1 VKRAIIAAM
10 LAAALVAPST
20 AAAQQPP
27 AAAKPNIVLIITD
40 DVGYGDLGSYGA
52 PDVKTPNIDRLAREG
67 TRFTDFY
74 AAPTCSPTR
83 TALISGR
90 YYQRAGIER
99 PLGHS
104 ASNDRERGL
113 PATGRTLPR
122 LIKNAGYA
130 TGLVGKWHLGYKP
143 EFSPNAHGFDY
154 FWGFLSGLVD
164 YYQHTDQ
171 QGKADLYENDKP
183 VQVEGYMTD
192 LITERSVKF
201 IDDHKD
207 GPFFLEVTYNAAHW
221 PFQVPDKPSVAP
233 GNARFVQPQDADTS
247 TRADYVAV
255 LERADQGVGKILAAL
270 DRHNLTRNTLVI
282 YTQDNG
288 GEWLSRNAPFFHRK
302 DTVWEGGVRVPM
314 VARWPARIPA
324 RRTSSQVGITMDL
337 TATLL
342 AVAGAAVP
350 GDAGLDGVDLT
361 AVMEGKAQPF
371 ERTLYFRNTV
381 GPQRT
386 QRAVRRGDWK
396 VLADGPNVMVFN
408 LREDPGE
415 RNDLASKRQ
424 DLARELRPLI
434 TAWEK
439 DVDAR

>member
-1 VKRAIIAAM
+1 M
-10 LAAALVAPST
+10 
-20 AAAQQPP
+20 P
-27 AAAKPNIVLIITD
+27 A
-40 DVGYGDLGSYGA
+40 S
-52 PDVKTPNIDRLAREG
+52 
-67 TRFTDFY
+67 
-74 AAPTCSPTR
+74 
-83 TALISGR
+83 SGR
-90 YYQRAGIER
+90 WATPRQPTPGAGC
-99 PLGHS
+99 PPPG
-104 ASNDRERGL
+104 G
-113 PATGRTLPR
+113 TLPQ

-164 YYQHTDQ
+164 YYQHTDG
-171 QGKADLYENDKP
+171 QGKPDLFENDKP
-183 VQVEGYMTD
+183 VQAEGYMTD

-201 IDDHKD
+201 IDEHKD

-233 GNARFVQPQDADTS
+233 GNARFVQPHDPETS

-270 DRHNLTRNTLVI
+270 DRHNLSRNTLVI

-302 DTVWEGGVRVPM
+302 DTVWEGGVRVPLI
-314 VARWPARIPA
+314 ARWPARIPA
-324 RRTSSQVGITMDL
+324 RRTSGQVGMMMDL

-342 AVAGAAVP
+342 SATGAQVP
-350 GDAGLDGVDLT
+350 ADAKLDGVDLLT
-361 AVMEGKAQPF
+361 VLEGKAQPF
-371 ERTLYFRNTV
+371 ERTLFFRNTV

-408 LREDPGE
+408 LRDDPGE
-415 RNDLASKRQ
+415 RNDLARTRQ
-424 DLARELRPLI
+424 DIARTLRPLI
-434 TAWEK
+434 AEWEK
-439 DVDAR
+439 DVDAP

>member
-1 VKRAIIAAM
+1 VAKHLVWWVAALL
-10 LAAALVAPST
+10 LAASSVA
-20 AAAQQPP
+20 AHAQQP
-27 AAAKPNIVLIITD
+27 AAAKPNVVLIITD

-67 TRFTDFY
+67 TRLTDFY
-74 AAPTCSPTR
+74 AAPSCSPTR

-90 YYQRAGIER
+90 YYQRAGIQR
-99 PLGHS
+99 PLGGPKS
-104 ASNDRERGL
+104 ADGERGL
-113 PATGRTLPR
+113 PATGRSLPQ

-143 EFSPNAHGFDY
+143 EFRPKAHGFDY

-171 QGKADLYENDKP
+171 GGNHDLYENDAP
-183 VQVEGYMTD
+183 VHVEGYMTD
-192 LITERSVKF
+192 LITDRSVKF
-201 IDDHKD
+201 IDDNK
-207 GPFFLEVTYNAAHW
+207 GQPFFLEVAYNAAHW

-233 GNARFVQPQDADTS
+233 NNARFVQPQDADTS
-247 TRADYVAV
+247 TRQDYVAI

-270 DRHNLTRNTLVI
+270 DRLGLSRNTLVI

-302 DTVWEGGVRVPM
+302 DSVWEGGVRVPM
-314 VARWPARIPA
+314 IARWPARIPA
-324 RRTSSQVGITMDL
+324 RRTSAQAGITMDL

-342 AVAGAAVP
+342 AATGAVVP
-350 GDAGLDGVDLT
+350 ADAKLDGVDLLP
-361 AVMEGKAQPF
+361 VLEGKAQPF
-371 ERTLYFRNTV
+371 ERTLFFRNTL
-381 GPQRT
+381 PNSRT

-408 LREDPGE
+408 LKDDPGE
-415 RNDLASKRQ
+415 RNDLARTRQ
-424 DLARELRPLI
+424 DIAGTLRPLI
-434 TAWEK
+434 AEWEK

>member
-1 VKRAIIAAM
+1 MQTRL
-10 LAAALVAPST
+10 LAAAIAALLVTPL
-20 AAAQQPP
+20 AAQAQQGT
-27 AAAKPNIVLIITD
+27 AAKPNVVLIITD

-67 TRFTDFY
+67 MRLTDFY
-74 AAPTCSPTR
+74 AAPSCSPTR

-90 YYQRAGIER
+90 YYQRAGIQR
-99 PLGHS
+99 PLGGPKS
-104 ASNDRERGL
+104 ADGERGL
-113 PATGRTLPR
+113 PATGRSLPQ

-143 EFSPNAHGFDY
+143 EFRPKAHGFDY

-171 QGKADLYENDKP
+171 GGNHDLYENDAP
-183 VQVEGYMTD
+183 VHVEGYMTD
-192 LITERSVKF
+192 LITDRSVKF
-201 IDDHKD
+201 IDDNKD
-207 GPFFLEVTYNAAHW
+207 RPFFLEVAYNAAHW

-233 GNARFVQPQDADTS
+233 NNARFVQPQDADTS
-247 TRADYVAV
+247 TRQDYVAI

-270 DRHNLTRNTLVI
+270 DRLGLSRNTLVI

-302 DTVWEGGVRVPM
+302 DSVWEGGVRVPM
-314 VARWPARIPA
+314 IARWPARIPA
-324 RRTSSQVGITMDL
+324 RRTSAQAGITMDL

-342 AVAGAAVP
+342 AATGAVVP
-350 GDAGLDGVDLT
+350 ADAKLDGVDLLP
-361 AVMEGKAQPF
+361 VLEGKAQPF
-371 ERTLYFRNTV
+371 ERTLFFRNTL
-381 GPQRT
+381 PNSRT

-408 LREDPGE
+408 LKDDPGE
-415 RNDLASKRQ
+415 RNDLARTRQ
-424 DLARELRPLI
+424 DIARTLRPLI
-434 TAWEK
+434 AEWEK